1 MENLPP
7 EALHDVAAYFQAL
20 SEPTRLQLLNILRE
34 GERNVGDLAQL
45 TGTTAA
51 NVSRHM
57 SLLSKHGMV
66 RRESRGTSVYY
77 SIADPAVYALCELVC
92 GNIKRQMHAK
102 QVVRNRLCTS
112 TMRAS
117 IAFGSL
123 ATGGRSAIPCLK
135 HGHH

>member
-77 SIADPAVYALCELVC
+77 CIADTAIYDLCDLVC
-92 GNIKRQMHAK
+92 GSIARQMQRTA
-102 QVVRNRLCTS
+102 QSRE
-112 TMRAS
+112 
-117 IAFGSL
+117 AFAL
-123 ATGGRSAIPCLK
+123 PQ
-135 HGHH
+135 